1 MAAWSC
7 LPPEIKLHV
16 IRKLDFMSR
25 KSHRCVSYSDR
36 ELVDSTIF
44 TLPRV
49 RFGYK
54 KGRCLIVIYTG
65 IEKFLRWEFELDD
78 GLISYH
84 RSENSF
90 GPGIFVKLIQK
101 TLPLE
106 FPDSFMLMVALTILK
121 ELVAHKS
128 IQIKTMEWELSSDGL
143 SKADIRTAEIIIDQ
157 FFGVHTFRVEELV
170 FPECN
175 DDSLNEVVRS
185 SKNMTGFK
193 LSRRLGIIISGECLV
208 PKVAHDFMKKGNDG
222 TTWNVTTLIMKE
234 TRPMQQS
241 LLQQN
246 FYRLNVHYEKDY
258 SCRAKYR
265 STYQKYETENV
276 KREVGDDDIVGY
288 VSESKCGY
296 TIQKTHATHE
306 RELVEEIDTTRNKIK
321 KCGLGDLCKRCADP
335 FEYWYTQN
343 LIRRFHFEP
352 FWNGII
358 DRAGE
363 TSRDEDLEMV
373 MLKVKLEKYEKEKA
387 RIQKIVDAKRGKVGG
402 AEGRQWS
409 WGFDKKKCQGLGF
422 GAKKDTVTKSLPN
435 DSTVTQE
442 AIVTEKHTATQ
453 VPTVTEKV
461 KKPEAPEEDTVTHLP
476 TVTEE
481 NVVTQDYPVSEDAK
495 ELAVTQVPTLTEEV
509 KEPLIIQE
517 FTVTQDTTVT
527 VQSPSLLKYLLV
539 LIVIPIALAIIFA
552 FF

>member
-1 MAAWSC
+1 
-7 LPPEIKLHV
+7 
-16 IRKLDFMSR
+16 
-25 KSHRCVSYSDR
+25 
-36 ELVDSTIF
+36 
-44 TLPRV
+44 
-49 RFGYK
+49 
-54 KGRCLIVIYTG
+54 
-65 IEKFLRWEFELDD
+65 
-78 GLISYH
+78 
-84 RSENSF
+84 
-90 GPGIFVKLIQK
+90 
-101 TLPLE
+101 
-106 FPDSFMLMVALTILK
+106 
-121 ELVAHKS
+121 
-128 IQIKTMEWELSSDGL
+128 MEWELSSDGL
-143 SKADIRTAEIIIDQ
+143 SKADKRTAEIIIDQ

-208 PKVAHDFMKKGNDG
+208 PKVAHDFMKKSNDG

-276 KREVGDDDIVGY
+276 KREVDDDDIVGY

-306 RELVEEIDTTRNKIK
+306 NELIEEIDATRN
-321 KCGLGDLCKRCADP
+321 
-335 FEYWYTQN
+335 
-343 LIRRFHFEP
+343 
-352 FWNGII
+352 
-358 DRAGE
+358 
-363 TSRDEDLEMV
+363 
-373 MLKVKLEKYEKEKA
+373 
-387 RIQKIVDAKRGKVGG
+387 
-402 AEGRQWS
+402 
-409 WGFDKKKCQGLGF
+409 
-422 GAKKDTVTKSLPN
+422 KKDTVTKSTPN

-461 KKPEAPEEDTVTHLP
+461 KEPEAPEEDTVTHLP

-481 NVVTQDYPVSEDAK
+481 NVVTQDAPVSEDAK
-495 ELAVTQVPTLTEEV
+495 EPTVTQIPTLTEEV
-509 KEPLIIQE
+509 KEPLMIQE
-517 FTVTQDTTVT
+517 STVTQHQEAVE
-527 VQSPSLLKYLLV
+527 SPSLLKYLLV
-539 LIVIPIALAIIFA
+539 LIVIPIVLAIIFA